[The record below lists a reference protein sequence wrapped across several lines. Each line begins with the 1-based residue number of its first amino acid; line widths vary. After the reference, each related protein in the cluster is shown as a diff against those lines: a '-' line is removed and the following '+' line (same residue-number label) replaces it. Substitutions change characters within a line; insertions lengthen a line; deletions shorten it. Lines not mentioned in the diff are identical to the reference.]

1 MCSAILNPERMY
13 AISSAT
19 AHDYIQVSSRRPE
32 PRARGLTRRLGLV
45 VAVLGVLLALGFAHG
60 VQGTAP
66 VEYETV
72 TVQAG
77 DTLWSLAQRRYPNED
92 VRGRV
97 VEIERENG
105 LTDPV
110 LHTGQTLRLRSP

>member
-1 MCSAILNPERMY
+1 MY
-13 AISSAT
+13 AISSGN
-19 AHDYIQVSSRRPE
+19 AHDYIQLQSRRPE
-32 PRARGLTRRLGLV
+32 PRTRGLARRFGLV
-45 VAVLGVLLALGFAHG
+45 VAVLGVLVGLGFAHG

-97 VEIERENG
+97 AEIERENR

>member
-1 MCSAILNPERMY
+1 MLSPERMY
-13 AISSAT
+13 AIPSGSAR
-19 AHDYIQVSSRRPE
+19 DYIQVNSRRPE
-32 PRARGLTRRLGLV
+32 PRARGLVRRLGLV
-45 VAVLGVLLALGFAHG
+45 AAVLGVLLALGFAHG

-105 LTDPV
+105 LRDPV

>member
-1 MCSAILNPERMY
+1 MY
-13 AISSAT
+13 AISSAN
-19 AHDYIQVSSRRPE
+19 AHDYIQLQSRRPE
-32 PRARGLTRRLGLV
+32 PRTRGLARRFGLV
-45 VAVLGVLLALGFAHG
+45 VAVLGVLVGLGFAHG

-77 DTLWSLAQRRYPNED
+77 DMLWNLAQRRYPNED

-97 VEIERENG
+97 AEIERENG